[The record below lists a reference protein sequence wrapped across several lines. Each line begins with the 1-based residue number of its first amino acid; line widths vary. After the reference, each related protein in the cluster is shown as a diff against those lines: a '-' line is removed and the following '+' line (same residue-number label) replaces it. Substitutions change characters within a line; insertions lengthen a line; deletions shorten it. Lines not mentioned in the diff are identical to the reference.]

1 MQITRTAPVT
11 VAAVAILT
19 ATAALTPSAAA
30 QSNTGTYSNQN
41 GNVRCE
47 SYQVGG
53 ETKTICVSD
62 TARTTQPEC
71 NPPEQLIPAVS
82 ISRGFT
88 GTLCW
93 NQGFTGQPKKLN
105 PLQVQRFGSAF
116 IVPGFTGELYVF
128 DTANIAL
135 VRAGSTNSVIWKLQ
149 R

>member
-19 ATAALTPSAAA
+19 ATAALAPSAAA
-30 QSNTGTYSNQN
+30 QNNVGTYSNQN

-62 TARTTQPEC
+62 TARKTQPEC

-82 ISRGFT
+82 ISR
-88 GTLCW
+88 
-93 NQGFTGQPKKLN
+93 
-105 PLQVQRFGSAF
+105 
-116 IVPGFTGELYVF
+116 GFTGELYVF

>member
-19 ATAALTPSAAA
+19 ATAALAPSAAA
-30 QSNTGTYSNQN
+30 QNNVGTYSNQN

-71 NPPEQLIPAVS
+71 NPPEQLIPAVT
-82 ISRGFT
+82 IDTNFV
-88 GTLCW
+88 GTNCW
-93 NQGFTGQPKKLN
+93 NQGFVGQPKKLH
-105 PLQVQRFGSAF
+105 PFQIQRFGTA
-116 IVPGFTGELYVF
+116 IVFPGLSGNLYVF
-128 DTANIAL
+128 DTARMAL
-135 VRAGSTNSVIWKLQ
+135 IRAGSTNSVIWKLQ

>member
-1 MQITRTAPVT
+1 MT

-19 ATAALTPSAAA
+19 ATAALTPTAAA
-30 QSNTGTYSNQN
+30 QNTTATYSNQA
-41 GNVRCE
+41 GNIRCE
-47 SYQVGG
+47 VYQVGG

-71 NPPEQLIPAVS
+71 NPPEQLIPAVT
-82 ISRGFT
+82 IDTNFV
-88 GTLCW
+88 GTNCW